1 MLKRIFLSDKEILK
15 RIKNNDRTIL
25 GELFV
30 AYEKPVTGF
39 IRKNG
44 GDKADAED
52 ILQETII
59 ALWQNVNNGRYQAS
73 AKLSTYIFA
82 IAKNKWLAESRRR
95 NKLDF
100 DLEKAGEQLHHENGL
115 KETLERETGSIV
127 ADALARLDFPC
138 KDLLLLFYFEERK
151 MNEIAS
157 ILGFANSDVAKA
169 KKYQCKKA
177 LQKILEKTFIENK
190 KQTK

>member
-82 IAKNKWLAESRRR
+82 IAKNKWLAEYRRR

-100 DLEKAGEQLHHENGL
+100 DL
-115 KETLERETGSIV
+115 
-127 ADALARLDFPC
+127 D
-138 KDLLLLFYFEERK
+138 KDMDEF
-151 MNEIAS
+151 
-157 ILGFANSDVAKA
+157 
-169 KKYQCKKA
+169 
-177 LQKILEKTFIENK
+177 
-190 KQTK
+190 